1 MIKTIKTIISEN
13 EAAIAEK
20 RNQVANCTD
29 AAELSVLKGEIRSL
43 ENENRKYNAE
53 IANMVEQAN
62 KRADAM
68 FGIADSDKPGFEARS
83 AFKTNLQNAINK
95 RGATTTT
102 DIALAIPE
110 VYDEDLVVY
119 LKDNC
124 ELLNEVNLTVQAGDV
139 VINRSSS
146 VVNAEWVAAGNEANQ
161 PESQKFNV
169 DEKVILKA
177 NALVAAIEISEL
189 AAIQSQYAFDSTF
202 VAMLGNAMIEK
213 LVPAIIAGTGE
224 GMPLGVI
231 NDEAVTTVIEVTEA
245 EFNSADFWLGYED
258 VIADRYKANTKIV
271 MNSASFSTLKTLKDG
286 AGHYIGDVTLNHDG
300 NKNYLLDKPV
310 IKVDATALKS
320 FAQAGD
326 GEVFA
331 VYGNWKHYRLN
342 DATNKPVIR
351 KYQDND
357 TLTEIYK
364 AVKYVGGRVTVP
376 YSFIIFKKKG

>member
-1 MIKTIKTIISEN
+1 MIKTIKNIIAEN

-20 RNQVANCTD
+20 RSLVANCTD
-29 AAELSVLKGEIRSL
+29 ASELSILKGEIRSL
-43 ENENRKYNAE
+43 ENENKKYNAE
-53 IANMVEQAN
+53 VMNMVEQAN
-62 KRADAM
+62 TRSSAM
-68 FGIADSDKPGFEARS
+68 FGISDSDKPGYEVRS
-83 AFKTNLQNAINK
+83 AFKKDLQDIAK
-95 RGATTTT
+95 RSVTTVS

-146 VVNAEWVAAGNEANQ
+146 VVTAEWIAAGNEANKV
-161 PESQKFNV
+161 EAQKFAV

-177 NALVAAIEISEL
+177 NGLVAAIEISEL
-189 AAIQSQYAFDSTF
+189 ATIQSQYAFDTTF

-231 NDEAVTTVIEVTEA
+231 NDEAVTTVVEVA
-245 EFNSADFWLGYED
+245 EADFTNPDFWIDFED
-258 VIADRYKANTKIV
+258 VINDRYKANTKIV
-271 MNSASFSTLKTLKDG
+271 MNGASFSALKKLKDG
-286 AGHYIGDVTLNHDG
+286 TGAYLGDFSVNHDG

-310 IKVDATALKS
+310 IKVDSTALKS
-320 FAQAGD
+320 FAAAGD

-331 VYGNWKHYRLN
+331 VSGNWKHYRLN
-342 DATNKPVIR
+342 DASNKPTIR
-351 KYQDND
+351 KYQDPA
-357 TLTEIYK
+357 TLTEVTK